1 MFNPVN
7 RHILIDI
14 SSPPKPSSESVI
26 VLPEDYTP
34 EIERHAQVS
43 VLKTAPDLRIEV
55 GQGDKLIVDRSMIE
69 EISIGDTIY
78 NVILDNY
85 VLGIIE

>member
-14 SSPPKPSSESVI
+14 SAPPKPSAESLI
-26 VLPEDYTP
+26 VLPEDYMP
-34 EIERHAQVS
+34 EIARHAQVS
-43 VLKTAPDLRIEV
+43 VLQVAPDLRIDV
-55 GQGDKLIVDRSMIE
+55 IKGDKLIVDRSMIE
-69 EISIGDTIY
+69 EISIGNTIY

>member
-43 VLKTAPDLRIEV
+43 VLKAAPDLRIDV